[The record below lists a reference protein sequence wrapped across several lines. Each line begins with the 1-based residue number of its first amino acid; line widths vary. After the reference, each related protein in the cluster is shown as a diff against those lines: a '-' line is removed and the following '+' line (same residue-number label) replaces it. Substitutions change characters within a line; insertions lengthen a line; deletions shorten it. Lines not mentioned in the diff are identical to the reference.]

1 MSTTT
6 QHADNAMPAV
16 LSQGDR
22 LAAASQII
30 SNSCGWSAAC
40 GIIPL
45 PVVDLVALGAV
56 QATMINR
63 IAKLYGESISS
74 ESARS
79 LISVLLGTLA
89 PGMATGVAGAV
100 VGSGIKAVPGVGL
113 LLGGAALAG
122 FSAAATY
129 AIGKIFVRHFEGGG
143 TFGTFS
149 ADAVQADLQREF
161 TSAKTR
167 NKAG

>member
-6 QHADNAMPAV
+6 TPSDDALAPA
-16 LSQGDR
+16 LSREGR
-22 LAAASQII
+22 LTAASQII
-30 SNSCGWSAAC
+30 SSACGWSAAS
-40 GIIPL
+40 GIIPI

-63 IAKLYGESISS
+63 IAKLYGETISS

-79 LISVLLGTLA
+79 LVSVLLGTLA
-89 PGMATGVAGAV
+89 PGMATGIAGAAI
-100 VGSGIKAVPGVGL
+100 GSGIKAIPLVGA

-129 AIGKIFVRHFEGGG
+129 AVGKVFVGHFEGGG
-143 TFGTFS
+143 TFSSFRT
-149 ADAVQADLQREF
+149 DAVKADLQREF
-161 TSAKTR
+161 AAVRAR
-167 NKAG
+167 NRAT